1 MAALG
6 RTTNGVIE
14 DVRIAAGSVAPV
26 PLRLRRTEEILRG
39 KALDRETMRAARDAS
54 IAEIRPIDDIRSTA
68 AYRSAV
74 LGNLVVEFLQRFDG
88 GSA

>member
-1 MAALG
+1 M
-6 RTTNGVIE
+6 IE

-39 KALDRETMRAARDAS
+39 KLLDREIVQAARNSAM
-54 IAEIRPIDDIRSTA
+54 AETQPIDDIRSTA

-74 LGNLVVEFLQRFDG
+74 LGNLLAEFLRQLG
-88 GSA
+88 GESVA